1 MSSSTNTALITGAS
15 FGIGLELARIF
26 AREDYNLVLVAR
38 SADKLR
44 QLASELEKAHGTRSL
59 ILAVDLTEPGAP
71 AYVLDQTTRADIQVD
86 VLVNNAGFGQYGLF
100 AENDL
105 EECLRQIQLN
115 VTTLTHLTRLY
126 LPAMIERAKVGTTT
140 ERKSGGILNVA
151 STAAFQPGPLMAV
164 YFATK
169 AYVLHFSEAL
179 ANELNGSGVTV
190 TALCPGATATEFHKR
205 ECNSREP
212 AEVRRN
218 GCAHGRRRRL
228 SRIRG
233 WKAVGDFGSQELAA
247 GAIGALLSTPAGDG
261 DCQENAGAIID
272 GATGVPARPNGI
284 PGEAK
289 LHAVRRGKPRLYG
302 NVSTVSSGLPMLPAL
317 DCVSGYT

>member
-1 MSSSTNTALITGAS
+1 MPDRKTALITGAS
-15 FGIGLELARIF
+15 FGIGMEFARIF
-26 AREDYNLVLVAR
+26 AREGYNLVLVAR

-44 QLASELEKAHGTRSL
+44 QLASELEKAHGARSL
-59 ILAVDLTEPGAP
+59 ILATDLTEPGAS

-126 LPAMIERAKVGTTT
+126 LPAMIER
-140 ERKSGGILNVA
+140 ESGRILNVA

-179 ANELNGSGVTV
+179 ANELNGTGVTV
-190 TALCPGATATEFHKR
+190 TCLCPGATATEFHKR
-205 ECNSREP
+205 AKATGQRFLKFGSMDAHAVAEDGYRALVAGKP
-212 AEVRRN
+212 AVISGFKNWLLAQSIRLTP
-218 GCAHGRRRRL
+218 RRL
-228 SRIRG
+228 VTAIAR
-233 WKAVGDFGSQELAA
+233 KVQE
-247 GAIGALLSTPAGDG
+247 S
-261 DCQENAGAIID
+261 
-272 GATGVPARPNGI
+272 
-284 PGEAK
+284 
-289 LHAVRRGKPRLYG
+289 
-302 NVSTVSSGLPMLPAL
+302 
-317 DCVSGYT
+317 

>member
-1 MSSSTNTALITGAS
+1 MSPAPDRKTALITGAS
-15 FGIGLELARIF
+15 FGIGLEFARIF
-26 AREDYNLVLVAR
+26 AREGYNLVLVAR

-59 ILAVDLTEPGAP
+59 MLATDLSEPGAP

-86 VLVNNAGFGQYGLF
+86 VLVNNAGFGQYGMF

-126 LPAMIERAKVGTTT
+126 LPAMIA
-140 ERKSGGILNVA
+140 RKSGGILNVA

-179 ANELNGSGVTV
+179 ANELDGTGVSV
-190 TALCPGATATEFHKR
+190 TCLCPGPTATEFHKR
-205 ECNSREP
+205 AN
-212 AEVRRN
+212 AT
-218 GCAHGRRRRL
+218 GMRL
-228 SRIRG
+228 L
-233 WKAVGDFGSQELAA
+233 KFGSMDARTVAEDGYRGLVAGKPVVISGFKNWLVAQSVRFSPRRMVTAIARKTQEL
-247 GAIGALLSTPAGDG
+247 
-261 DCQENAGAIID
+261 
-272 GATGVPARPNGI
+272 
-284 PGEAK
+284 
-289 LHAVRRGKPRLYG
+289 
-302 NVSTVSSGLPMLPAL
+302 
-317 DCVSGYT
+317 